1 VTPAEIDARQDDL
14 LEFVRE
20 CFWGGLMIDAADWR
34 HNRLEYEAI
43 YREVKAQENERGPER
58 ELRTS

>member
-1 VTPAEIDARQDDL
+1 MTTAEIDARRDDL

-20 CFWGGLMIDAADWR
+20 RFYGGVMVDAADWR

-43 YREVKAQENERGPER
+43 YREVKAQDNERGPER
-58 ELRTS
+58 EL